1 MTKISPTFAASAIAG
16 GVAVLVALFA
26 VVPATQADTGWK
38 VRSSQQPAG
47 VMAYFDTNNDLVRFY
62 VGGKEVAI
70 LNGSGIQTSHADG
83 R

>member
-1 MTKISPTFAASAIAG
+1 MTKISPAFAVSAVAG
-16 GVAVLVALFA
+16 GIAALVTIFA

-38 VRSSQQPAG
+38 MRTSQPAG
-47 VMAYFDTNNDLVRFY
+47 VMAFFDTNNDLVRFY

-70 LNGSGIQTSHADG
+70 LNGSGIQVSHPDG